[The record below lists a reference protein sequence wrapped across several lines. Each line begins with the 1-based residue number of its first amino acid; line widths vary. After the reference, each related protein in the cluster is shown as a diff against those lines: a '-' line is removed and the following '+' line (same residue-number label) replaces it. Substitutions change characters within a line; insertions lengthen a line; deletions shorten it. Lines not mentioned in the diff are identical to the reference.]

1 MTYPYLTID
10 LDKIE
15 HNARGI
21 VGLCRE
27 HGIEVAGVTKL
38 TCGHPQVAKAML
50 RGGVTAIADSRF
62 ENIRRL
68 RHAGVEA
75 PMMLLRLP
83 PLSGVEQVVSSV
95 GVSLNSEP
103 AVLEALSAAAVK
115 RGTRHE
121 VILMVDLGDL
131 REGVW
136 PDELHPLVEQTIR
149 LPGISLIG
157 LGANLACFAGVV
169 PSEETM
175 RHLVAIADALEHR
188 FDIRFKWISGINS
201 SGMELIASGRMPRR
215 VNHARIGEAILL
227 GRETVHR
234 KPWPDTRQ
242 DAFVLHGEVLELKH
256 KPSMPVGERT
266 EDAFGQRHLFEDRG
280 RIQRALLNIGREDVD
295 VEGISPMDPGL
306 QILGASSGYLVLDVA
321 ASEGRVRVGDE
332 LKFSLNYSALLRAM
346 TSEYVKKHPQRVHHR
361 SRDGRYIG

>member
-15 HNARGI
+15 HNTRVI
-21 VGLCRE
+21 VGLCKE

-38 TCGHPQVAKAML
+38 TCGHPGVAKAML
-50 RGGVTAIADSRF
+50 RGGVTALADSRL
-62 ENIRRL
+62 ENIRRIQQ
-68 RHAGVEA
+68 AGVEA
-75 PMMLLRLP
+75 SMILLRLP
-83 PLSGVEQVVSSV
+83 PLSGVERVVSSV
-95 GVSLNSEP
+95 GASLNSEP
-103 AVLEALSAAAVK
+103 AVLEALSAAAVE

-149 LPGISLIG
+149 LPGISLAG

-169 PSEETM
+169 PTEETM
-175 RHLVAIADALEHR
+175 KRLVTLSAGLEDR
-188 FDIRFKWISGINS
+188 FDIRLKWISGINS
-201 SGMELIASGRMPRR
+201 SGLELIASGRMPRR

-234 KPWPDTRQ
+234 RPWPDTHQ
-242 DAFVLHGEVLELKH
+242 DAFILHAEVLELKY
-256 KPSMPVGERT
+256 KPSMPVGERS
-266 EDAFGQRHLFEDRG
+266 EDAFGHRQRFEDHG

-295 VEGISPMDPGL
+295 LEGIRPLDSRL
-306 QILGASSGYLVLDVA
+306 RILGASSGYLVLDA
-321 ASEGRVRVGDE
+321 TASEGRVRLGDE
-332 LKFSLNYSALLRAM
+332 LTFSLNYGALLRAM
-346 TSEYVKKHPQRVHHR
+346 TSEYVKKYPQQSDR
-361 SRDGRYIG
+361 SGSS

>member
-15 HNARGI
+15 HNARAI
-21 VGLCRE
+21 VGLCKE

-38 TCGHPQVAKAML
+38 TCGHPEVAKAML
-50 RGGVTAIADSRF
+50 RGGVTVLADSRL
-62 ENIRRL
+62 ENIRRIQQ
-68 RHAGVEA
+68 AGVVA

-83 PLSGVEQVVSSV
+83 PLSGVEQVMATA
-95 GVSLNSEP
+95 GISLNSEP
-103 AVLEALSAAAVK
+103 AVLEALSAAAIK
-115 RGTRHE
+115 RGTQHE

-169 PSEETM
+169 PTEETM
-175 RHLVAIADALEHR
+175 RHFVALADALENR
-188 FDIRFKWISGINS
+188 FDIRFRWISGINS
-201 SGMELIASGRMPRR
+201 SGLELIASGQMPRQ

-234 KPWPDTRQ
+234 KPWPDTHQ
-242 DAFVLHGEVLELKH
+242 DAFTLHAEVLELKH
-256 KPSMPVGERT
+256 KPSMPVGERS
-266 EDAFGQRHLFEDRG
+266 EDAFGRRPIFENRG
-280 RIQRALLNIGREDVD
+280 KIQRALLNIGREDVD
-295 VEGISPMDPGL
+295 VEGIRPMDSRL
-306 QILGASSGYLVLDVA
+306 QILGASSGYLVLDVT
-321 ASEGRVRVGDE
+321 ASEGWVRVGNE
-332 LKFSLNYSALLRAM
+332 LTFSLNYI
-346 TSEYVKKHPQRVHHR
+346 Q
-361 SRDGRYIG
+361 SRYLTE